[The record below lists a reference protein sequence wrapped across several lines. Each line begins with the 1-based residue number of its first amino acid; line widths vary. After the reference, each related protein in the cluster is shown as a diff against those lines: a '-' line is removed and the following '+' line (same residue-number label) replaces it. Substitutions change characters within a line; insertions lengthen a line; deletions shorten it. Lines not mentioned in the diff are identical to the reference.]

1 MKMVMNTRSFLD
13 FAEEITTKEPMAK
26 ERKTPGLES
35 HNNSK
40 PKEKF
45 FSKASNTLSLALEA
59 EKVMS
64 ETIEKMVQESYQLLG
79 GSFHVD
85 IQA

>member
-1 MKMVMNTRSFLD
+1 MKMVMNTRTLMD
-13 FAEEITTKEPMAK
+13 FAEEISTKEPLAK

-35 HNNSK
+35 HDNSK

-45 FSKASNTLSLALEA
+45 FSKANNTLSLALEA
-59 EKVMS
+59 EKVMN
-64 ETIEKMVQESYQLLG
+64 ETIEKMVQESYQLVG
-79 GSFHVD
+79 TFHVD